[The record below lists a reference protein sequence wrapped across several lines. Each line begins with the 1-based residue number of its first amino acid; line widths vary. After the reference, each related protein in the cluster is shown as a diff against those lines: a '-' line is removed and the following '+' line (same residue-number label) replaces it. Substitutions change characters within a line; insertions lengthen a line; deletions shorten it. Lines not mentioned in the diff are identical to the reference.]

1 MESLV
6 NFFFLWSLCSR
17 MVTTYIN
24 ENRGCLKNHDITGK
38 GIILHGR
45 NKSIENRIESM
56 RSLVLDK
63 IKLENLFRYM

>member
-1 MESLV
+1 
-6 NFFFLWSLCSR
+6 